1 MAFGMNIAINNT
13 QAAIL
18 EEGIDLALKQL
29 RLFQDAPIHTELL
42 RPIFGNAWSKA
53 LGMTTRL

>member
-13 QAAIL
+13 QIAIL

-29 RLFQDAPIHTELL
+29 RLFQDDPIHAVMV
-42 RPIFGNAWSKA
+42 AWVDVRKPADKA
-53 LGMTTRL
+53 IV